1 MVPNTPYS
9 HHLDGR
15 DPLVVMRESIPAF
28 LNAVD
33 GWTPEQWERPIAPG
47 KWTARQV
54 IIHLAQ
60 TELALGTRARMALTT
75 PDFRAQSFDQD
86 KWLGREQ
93 GVSGPD
99 AMNVFVVLATLNLGL
114 YASLTDADRQT
125 TLTHDEYGPMTVDW
139 IIYQE
144 AGHQVH
150 HLEQLTLLETQNSE
164 VRSQN

>member
-1 MVPNTPYS
+1 MTIPTTPYS
-9 HHLDGR
+9 HHIDGR
-15 DPLVVMRESIPAF
+15 DPLVAMRDSIRQFQDVTA
-28 LNAVD
+28 

-75 PDFRAQSFDQD
+75 ADFKAQSFDQD
-86 KWLGREQ
+86 KWLAREL

-99 AMNVFVVLATLNLGL
+99 ALNVFVVLATLNLAL
-114 YASLTDADRQT
+114 YASLTGADRET
-125 TLTHDEYGPMTVDW
+125 PLTHDEYGAMTVNW

-150 HLEQLTLLETQNSE
+150 HLKQLLALEGSD
-164 VRSQN
+164 